1 LGELGAKRKCRFR
14 FAECRAEEE
23 RMFARVS
30 VAFSELEE
38 RSSPELEVEVGGPL
52 DGDIVFLS
60 H

>member
-38 RSSPELEVEVGGPL
+38 RSSEVEVEVEGPL

>member
-1 LGELGAKRKCRFR
+1 LGESGAKRKCRFC

-38 RSSPELEVEVGGPL
+38 RSSSEVEGPL
-52 DGDIVFLS
+52 DGDIAFLS
-60 H
+60 L